1 MKNWITSKLN
11 LAKLASHQL
20 LSLWQFKSSKPTI
33 VIRHDFISRF
43 TMDKLVCN
51 NYFSWPRF
59 IHIRFDIAPIR
70 QRLVRGNIYDEEALV
85 NLTNISCMWIKVSV
99 QCIIWQWCDVS
110 WNLTTNK
117 QLIIYS
123 NILSTLDKWVR
134 FIKFLLTVI
143 IFINSFQSR
152 SHAILLV
159 LTTGNCRHMQEN
171 LR

>member
-33 VIRHDFISRF
+33 VICHDFISRF

-51 NYFSWPRF
+51 DYFSRPRF
-59 IHIRFDIAPIR
+59 IHIHFNIIAPIW
-70 QRLVRGNIYDEEALV
+70 QRLVRGNIYDEEVLV
-85 NLTNISCMWIKVSV
+85 NLTNISCNWINVGL

-110 WNLTTNK
+110 NLTTNE
-117 QLIIYS
+117 QLIIHS
-123 NILSTLDKWVR
+123 NISSTLHKWVR

-143 IFINSFQSR
+143 NSYNI
-152 SHAILLV
+152 H
-159 LTTGNCRHMQEN
+159 
-171 LR
+171 